1 MSCHCDPRRDPALI
15 LSITFT
21 ILSFGLLTISYSK
34 IFIEFPLSKLTHVV
48 DQHTQQIDTLSKL
61 VKVEF
66 TPEEA
71 TKITSLYEKQLNEK
85 R

>member
-1 MSCHCDPRRDPALI
+1 MNCRQDPAFMM
-15 LSITFT
+15 SIIFT

-34 IFIEFPLSKLTHVV
+34 IFIEFPLSKLTRVV
-48 DQHTQQIDTLSKL
+48 DQHSEQIDTLSKL

-66 TPEEA
+66 TPEA
-71 TKITSLYEKQLNEK
+71 ASKITLLYENVLNGK

>member
-1 MSCHCDPRRDPALI
+1 MNCRRDPAFM
-15 LSITFT
+15 LSIIFT

-48 DQHTQQIDTLSKL
+48 DQHSEQIDTLSKL
-61 VKVEF
+61 VNAQF
-66 TPEEA
+66 RPTEA
-71 TKITSLYEKQLNEK
+71 RKITSLYEKQLNEK

>member
-1 MSCHCDPRRDPALI
+1 MSCDCDPRRDPALI

-34 IFIEFPLSKLTHVV
+34 IFIECPLSKLTHLVN
-48 DQHTQQIDTLSKL
+48 QHSDQIDTLA
-61 VKVEF
+61 KVVNAQF
-66 TPEEA
+66 NPDNA
-71 TKITSLYEKQLNEK
+71 KKITSIYKDLEDGK